1 MVKDLYGSFN
11 LEISNIAQIPSEIF
25 GIYQY
30 FFFYLFCV
38 ENHVHMVF
46 WKANKAYSAL
56 LLMNGELH
64 SSPQHVI
71 IHESSN
77 PWWETSTVAC
87 TLNCHNTAVTLFCWE
102 FRSRWSV
109 GRGNQY
115 LHSKAFLGQS
125 KCSECPV
132 IYWQVRNLPHH
143 PNILFPAVLSF

>member
-1 MVKDLYGSFN
+1 MDHLTWKFQTLLRSLQKFLGFT
-11 LEISNIAQIPSEIF
+11 NI
-25 GIYQY
+25 
-30 FFFYLFCV
+30 FFLICFVY
-38 ENHVHMVF
+38 VHMVF
-46 WKANKAYSAL
+46 WKANEAYSAL
-56 LLMNGELH
+56 LLMDGELH
-64 SSPQHVI
+64 SSPQRVI

-132 IYWQVRNLPHH
+132 IHWQVRNLPRL
-143 PNILFPAVLSF
+143 PNFLFPAVLSF